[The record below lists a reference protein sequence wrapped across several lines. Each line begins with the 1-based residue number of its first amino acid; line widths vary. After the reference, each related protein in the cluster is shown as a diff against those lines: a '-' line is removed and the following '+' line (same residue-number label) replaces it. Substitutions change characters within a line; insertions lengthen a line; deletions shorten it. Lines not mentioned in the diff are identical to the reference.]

1 MHLWKGNKVLGFLQM
16 NQSDCNIILQSE
28 QLPHH
33 HGQAHPGAC
42 TLCLGPYLQKDI
54 QQLEQVQH
62 WAARFTFKD
71 YSEITPGCIELE
83 TMPPDLGLES
93 LEERRKVSRFVMLD
107 MINNRLVRID
117 KQ

>member
-1 MHLWKGNKVLGFLQM
+1 MLGFLQM